1 MDYLQGTLK
10 TSAECV
16 GIGLHSGKTIKFNIH
31 PASPDTGIYFVRTD
45 LPNSAP
51 VKVSSELISDTNFA
65 TTISS
70 NGASVGTIEHL
81 MAAFMGLGIDNA
93 IVEIDGPEVPVMD
106 GSSAPFV
113 LLFKNAGIVRQK
125 VNRSFIKIVRP
136 FSISDENDA
145 ERSIEV
151 YPSEELQ
158 VTYSIDY
165 DHPLLRNQGIHYVFS
180 GSSFSEK
187 LCRARTFG
195 FLRDVEYLKSL
206 NLAKGGSL
214 DNAVVLDDNR
224 VLNEGGLRFDDELI
238 CHKVL
243 DFLGD
248 LNVAGAPVIG
258 HFVVKKS
265 GHFFNHKML
274 HNLLSDTKCWE
285 MVSYGDSYKE
295 HSRKASLYGKKQPVP
310 EGANLNPVAA
320 AV

>member
-16 GIGLHSGKTIKFNIH
+16 GIGLHSGKTIKFDAH
-31 PASPDTGIYFVRTD
+31 PAEPGSGICFIRTD

-51 VKVSSELISDTNFA
+51 VKVTSEFISDTNFA
-65 TTISS
+65 TTISN
-70 NGASVGTIEHL
+70 NGTSVGTIEHL
-81 MAAFMGLGIDNA
+81 MAAFLGLGIDNA
-93 IVEIDGPEVPVMD
+93 VVEINGPEVPVMD

-113 LLFKNAGIVRQK
+113 LLFKNAGIVRQNANK
-125 VNRSFIKIVRP
+125 SFIKIRQP
-136 FSISDENDA
+136 FSIYDEKDP

-151 YPSEELQ
+151 YPSNQLQ
-158 VTYSIDY
+158 VTYNINY
-165 DHPLLRNQGIHYVFS
+165 NHPLLRNQGMHYVFS
-180 GSSFSEK
+180 SSSFSEK

-238 CHKVL
+238 CHKIL

-274 HNLLSDTKCWE
+274 SNLLADTKCWE
-285 MVSYGDSYKE
+285 MVSYGNKSQIRKE
-295 HSRKASLYGKKQPVP
+295 LHSKKQQVM
-310 EGANLNPVAA
+310 EGANLNPVAV

>member
-1 MDYLQGTLK
+1 MNYLQGTIK
-10 TSAECV
+10 TSAGCV
-16 GIGLHSGKTIKFNIH
+16 GIGLHSGKTIKFDIH
-31 PASPDTGIYFVRTD
+31 PAAPNSGICFIRTD
-45 LPNSAP
+45 QPDSAP
-51 VKVSSELISDTNFA
+51 VKVSSEFISDTNFA

-70 NGASVGTIEHL
+70 NGTSVGTIEHI
-81 MAAFMGLGIDNA
+81 MAAFLGLGIDNA
-93 IVEIDGPEVPVMD
+93 VVEIDGPEVPVMD

-113 LLFKNAGIVRQK
+113 LLLKNAGIIRQK
-125 VNRSFIKIVRP
+125 ASKSFIKIKKS
-136 FSISDENDA
+136 FSISDEKDP

-151 YPSEELQ
+151 YPSEQLQ
-158 VTYSIDY
+158 ITYNIDY

-187 LCRARTFG
+187 ICRARTFG
-195 FLRDVEYLKSL
+195 FMRDVEYLKSL

-248 LNVAGAPVIG
+248 LNVVGAPVIG

-274 HNLLSDTKCWE
+274 RNLLADTKCWE
-285 MVSYGDSYKE
+285 MVTYGNKGHVRKE
-295 HSRKASLYGKKQPVP
+295 LRNKKQPVMD
-310 EGANLNPVAA
+310 GASLNPVAA

>member
-1 MDYLQGTLK
+1 LDYLQGTLK
-10 TSAECV
+10 ASAGCV
-16 GIGLHSGKTIKFNIH
+16 GIGLHSGKTIKIDVY
-31 PASPDTGIYFVRTD
+31 PAEPNSGICFIRKD
-45 LPNSAP
+45 LPNPVP
-51 VKVSSELISDTNFA
+51 VKVSSNVISDTNFA

-70 NGASVGTIEHL
+70 NGISIGTIEHI
-81 MAAFMGLGIDNA
+81 MAAFLGLGIDNA
-93 IVEIDGPEVPVMD
+93 IIEIDGPEVPVMD

-113 LLFKNAGIVRQK
+113 LLFKNAGIIRQK
-125 VNRSFIKIVRP
+125 AKKSFIKITQP
-136 FSISDENDA
+136 FSLSDERDP

-151 YPSEELQ
+151 YPSEQLQ
-158 VTYSIDY
+158 ITYSIDY
-165 DHPLLRNQGIHYVFS
+165 DHPLLRKQGIHYVFS

-187 LCRARTFG
+187 ICRARTFG
-195 FLRDVEYLKSL
+195 FMRDVEYLKSL

-248 LNVAGAPVIG
+248 INVAGAPVLG

-274 HNLLSDTKCWE
+274 RNLLADTKCWE
-285 MVSYGDSYKE
+285 MITSGGKGHVRKE
-295 HSRKASLYGKKQPVP
+295 SCNKKELVMK
-310 EGANLNPVAA
+310 GANLNPI